1 MDRVPGTSGG
11 DGSGSLHAPS
21 ENPVSRFDVRTQSF
35 VSPSA
40 YRGRCIN
47 SGWHFDA
54 IGISSLSNLRSL
66 TLRAE
71 DDDGLADMAELL
83 TTLNANSST
92 LTHLCLSAYLARPH
106 SWDSAFQSPTID
118 HLTCLDLVDT
128 KISHFVLRRI
138 ITCSERLTHL
148 TLHGTFEDPRSAQVL
163 FEADHVLEGHHTFL
177 PLLESFRF
185 LVVDHD
191 DDMALHR
198 AVVRFVGQRKRLRR
212 LDLGRCPWE
221 LVAMVL
227 PELEGLRAVR
237 VRIGRVVESVIDA
250 LTKALS
256 EHLVA
261 LHLCAVVADKSLV
274 RPFPFLSRLLVSG

>member
-1 MDRVPGTSGG
+1 M
-11 DGSGSLHAPS
+11 
-21 ENPVSRFDVRTQSF
+21 
-35 VSPSA
+35 
-40 YRGRCIN
+40 
-47 SGWHFDA
+47 
-54 IGISSLSNLRSL
+54 

-118 HLTCLDLVDT
+118 SLTRLDLVDT
-128 KISHFVLRRI
+128 KISHYVLRRI
-138 ITCSERLTHL
+138 MTCSERLIHL
-148 TLHGTFEDPRSAQVL
+148 TLHGTFEDPRSAEVL
-163 FEADHVLEGHHTFL
+163 FGADHVLESRHTFL
-177 PLLESFRF
+177 PYLESFRF
-185 LVVDHD
+185 LVIDHD
-191 DDMALHR
+191 DDMALYQ
-198 AVVRFVGQRKRLRR
+198 AVVQFVRQRKRLRR

-227 PELEGLRAVR
+227 PELDGLRAVR

-261 LHLCAVVADKSLV
+261 FHLCAVIADKPVVRLSSSLIFNCGLTSGFAGIIRELLQEV
-274 RPFPFLSRLLVSG
+274 PFTFNPPPEHNKRRRYDRKATTTKYVERERVPEGDR